1 MLSAGM
7 PELNHEKDIEFLV
20 KKLNF
25 GMTEQEANKLFKK
38 EIINA
43 I

>member
-25 GMTEQEANKLFKK
+25 GMTE
-38 EIINA
+38 
-43 I
+43 